1 MSSGS
6 AELFRSY
13 TEIVKPITVLF
24 ALAALVFADAT
35 SDKSVGNP
43 NAPVKI
49 DVFSD
54 FQCPACKALHD
65 QTIPDLINDEVNK
78 GRVLL
83 VYHDFPLPQHAHAR
97 EAAKWANAASAV
109 HKYRAVSDAFFKTQT
124 TWEASGDLRSVV
136 ASALTPAEMKT
147 VEALMKDP
155 KIEDGIAKD
164 VALGQQ
170 AGLRQTPTMILTHKL
185 QTYPFGGFISYSILK
200 PAIDDIAKK

>member
-1 MSSGS
+1 M
-6 AELFRSY
+6 
-13 TEIVKPITVLF
+13 KPITALF
-24 ALAALVFADAT
+24 ALAALVLAEPT
-35 SDKSVGNP
+35 SDKSLGNP

-65 QTIPDLINDEVNK
+65 QTLPDLINDEVNK

-83 VYHDFPLPQHAHAR
+83 VYHDFPLPQHSHAR
-97 EAAKWANAASAV
+97 EAARWANAASRV
-109 HKYRAVSDAFFKTQT
+109 HKYREVSDALFRTQLA
-124 TWEASGDLRSVV
+124 WEANGDVRSVV
-136 ASALTPAEMKT
+136 AGVLNPAEMKT

-155 KIEDGIAKD
+155 KFDDGIAKD

-170 AGLRQTPTMILTHKL
+170 AGLRQTPTLIVTHKL

>member
-1 MSSGS
+1 
-6 AELFRSY
+6 
-13 TEIVKPITVLF
+13 VKPISVLF
-24 ALAALVFADAT
+24 ALAAMVFAAAT
-35 SDKSVGNP
+35 SDKSVGDP

-83 VYHDFPLPQHAHAR
+83 VYHDFPLPMHTHAR
-97 EAAKWANAASAV
+97 EAAKWANAASKV
-109 HKYRAVSDAFFKTQT
+109 QKYRAVGDALFRTQA
-124 TWEASGDLRSVV
+124 TWEKSGDLRSVI
-136 ASALTPAEMKT
+136 ASVLTPAEMKT

-155 KIEDGIAKD
+155 KFDDGIAKD
-164 VALGQQ
+164 VALGTQ
-170 AGLRQTPTMILTHKL
+170 AGLRETPTIILTHKL
-185 QTYPFGGFISYSILK
+185 QTYPFSGFLSYSILK

>member
-1 MSSGS
+1 M
-6 AELFRSY
+6 
-13 TEIVKPITVLF
+13 KPITALF
-24 ALAALVFADAT
+24 ALAALVLAEPT
-35 SDKSVGNP
+35 SDKSLGNP

-65 QTIPDLINDEVNK
+65 QTLPDLINDEVNK

-83 VYHDFPLPQHAHAR
+83 VYHDFPLPQHSHAR
-97 EAAKWANAASAV
+97 EAARWANAASHV
-109 HKYRAVSDAFFKTQT
+109 HKYREVSDALFRTQLA
-124 TWEASGDLRSVV
+124 WEANGDVRSVV
-136 ASALTPAEMKT
+136 AGVLTPAEMKT

-155 KIEDGIAKD
+155 KFDDGIAKD

-170 AGLRQTPTMILTHKL
+170 AGLRQTPTLIATHKL